1 MGSKKSS
8 LEIMGLNTVNPS
20 FWNKKKVF
28 ITGNTGFKG
37 SWMNFWLNLMGAEVC
52 GYSLPLTEEKI
63 LFKSLRI
70 EKTSNQVFADI
81 NDYETLHKNVFNF
94 KPEIVFHMA
103 AQPLVRDSYKNPLST
118 ISTNVLGTANILECL
133 KSLSSVKVIVVITSD
148 KCYEN
153 SEKEEPYV
161 EGEPMGG
168 YDPYSASKGC
178 AELITSSFRRS
189 FYNCESSASVSSVRA
204 GNVIGGGDWSED
216 RLFPDAIK
224 SFSSNKPVQIRF
236 PKSIRPWQDVL
247 DPLSGYLKLAE
258 NQWNTNK
265 GFSESWN
272 FGPDQESEKS
282 VSFLMDL
289 ICKHWGG
296 DANWIEENNDEP
308 HEAGI
313 LKLDSSKA
321 RDLLDWCP
329 KKDIETTIK
338 DAVHWYKSYLNN
350 EDMIDLSTKFISRY
364 LQ

>member
-1 MGSKKSS
+1 MDSKKGS

-20 FWNKKKVF
+20 FWNNKKVF

-63 LFKSLRI
+63 LFKSLCI

-81 NDYETLHKNVFNF
+81 NDYDTLRKNVFNF

-103 AQPLVRDSYKNPLST
+103 AQPLVRESYKNPLST

-133 KSLSSVKVIVVITSD
+133 KSLSSVKVCSNSD

-168 YDPYSASKGC
+168 YDPYSSSKGC

-189 FYNCESSASVSSVRA
+189 FYNCESSKCFISEGRY
-204 GNVIGGGDWSED
+204 VIGGEIGQKF
-216 RLFPDAIK
+216 LDAIK
-224 SFSSNKPVQIRF
+224 SFSSNKPVLIRF

-247 DPLSGYLKLAE
+247 DPL
-258 NQWNTNK
+258 
-265 GFSESWN
+265 
-272 FGPDQESEKS
+272 
-282 VSFLMDL
+282 
-289 ICKHWGG
+289 
-296 DANWIEENNDEP
+296 
-308 HEAGI
+308 
-313 LKLDSSKA
+313 
-321 RDLLDWCP
+321 RD
-329 KKDIETTIK
+329 I
-338 DAVHWYKSYLNN
+338 
-350 EDMIDLSTKFISRY
+350 
-364 LQ
+364 